1 MYIGCQIYF
10 LLRHLL
16 KEHGPY
22 TFQPIFLCP
31 IIKVQSYQ
39 VSPVIFGSVLQFMN
53 VHVSKT
59 ICPGLVNQFH
69 VLMTHFFFLFHPLT
83 LLILSTNLS
92 LHSHLHF
99 SALIN
104 LFSDQHL
111 PSHLSTNVLSPHSQS
126 LIYHS

>member
-1 MYIGCQIYF
+1 MQVIALSIDGPSYLQFPLYIGCQIYF

-59 ICPGLVNQFH
+59 ICPDLVNQFH

-83 LLILSTNLS
+83 LLILSTVLQI
-92 LHSHLHF
+92 LVF
-99 SALIN
+99 ELI
-104 LFSDQHL
+104 QH
-111 PSHLSTNVLSPHSQS
+111 
-126 LIYHS
+126 